1 MVNAQDI
8 YHKLQV
14 DDCES
19 LGHEASGEVFQFLKK
34 KKKETKPMGWEGLSG
49 RGHRLKE
56 SVTEEGNDQAGP
68 GKGELRAR

>member
-19 LGHEASGEVFQFLKK
+19 LGHEASGGVFQFLKK
-34 KKKETKPMGWEGLSG
+34 EK
-49 RGHRLKE
+49 R
-56 SVTEEGNDQAGP
+56 N
-68 GKGELRAR
+68 